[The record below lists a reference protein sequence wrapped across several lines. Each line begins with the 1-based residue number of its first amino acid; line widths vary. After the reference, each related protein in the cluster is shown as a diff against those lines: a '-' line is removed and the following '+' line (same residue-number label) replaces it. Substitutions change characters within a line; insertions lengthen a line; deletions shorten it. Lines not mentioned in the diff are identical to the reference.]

1 MKHSLPDPPSPLIN
15 SPSAIARSINSIA
28 TAPKL
33 ETTLHSNFDE
43 IAALTAE
50 LGGNMDSM
58 FSDLMK
64 AMQPTSATT
73 KCDAVKA
80 RIALKKTTLVHR
92 REQIKSLPSSPQKY
106 TDDFE
111 DIIDDLMG
119 RLNEMEQKCND
130 IPSMQL
136 PSKWLLDRSI
146 CPIDSPTFNS
156 FYF

>member
-15 SPSAIARSINSIA
+15 SPSAIARSSSSSSIA

-50 LGGNMDSM
+50 LGGSMDSM

-64 AMQPTSATT
+64 SMQPTSATA

-92 REQIKSLPSSPQKY
+92 REQIKSLPASPQKY
-106 TDDFE
+106 TNDFE

-136 PSKWLLDRSI
+136 PSKWL
-146 CPIDSPTFNS
+146 PIDSPVH
-156 FYF
+156 